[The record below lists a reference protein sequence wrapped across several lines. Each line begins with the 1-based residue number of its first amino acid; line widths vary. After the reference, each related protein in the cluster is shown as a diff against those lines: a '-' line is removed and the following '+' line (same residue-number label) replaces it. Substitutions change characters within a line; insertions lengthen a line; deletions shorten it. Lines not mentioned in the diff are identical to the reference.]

1 MKKKIVSIFLSVSLM
16 LSCLFLLTSCGN
28 ESGKDRGKIN
38 IICSIFPL
46 YDWVSNI
53 VGVSDNVNVS
63 LLVSGGGDLHSYD
76 PTAADIIKLIDCD
89 IVVYVGGE
97 SDAWLTE
104 ALSKNPRDDR
114 QEISLIDYDS
124 ITKLT
129 VSDEYVLDDAHE
141 HDHEHDHEKQ
151 IDEHIWLSLKNAEA
165 AAEIICN
172 AISDLDEKNAE
183 SYESNLE
190 RYTSKLSELHKT
202 LTVPNDMSPL
212 IFADRFPFVYLFGDY
227 NMPYYAAFSGC
238 TTDVDASPQTR
249 IRLASLMDGL
259 SAEYIFVTE
268 SPVPSLAE
276 TVIETTK
283 DKDAKIIVLD
293 SMKSVTLKDI
303 ENGVSYIS
311 VMKNNIKIL
320 DSVIN

>member
-1 MKKKIVSIFLSVSLM
+1 MKKKIISVFIALALI
-16 LSCLFLLTSCGN
+16 LSCLFLLLSCGN
-28 ESGKDRGKIN
+28 ENGKDNGKIN
-38 IICSIFPL
+38 IVCSIFPL

-53 VGVSDNVNVS
+53 VGESNNVDVS

-104 ALSKNPRDDR
+104 ALSKNPSDKR

-124 ITKLT
+124 ITKMA
-129 VSDEYVLDDAHE
+129 VSDEYILGNDLE
-141 HDHEHDHEKQ
+141 HDHDHDHEKQ
-151 IDEHIWLSLKNAEA
+151 IDEHIWLSLKNAETTA
-165 AAEIICN
+165 GIICD
-172 AISDLDEKNAE
+172 AVSDLDKENADI
-183 SYESNLE
+183 YESNLE
-190 RYTSKLSELHKT
+190 RYTSELSKLHKSI
-202 LTVPNDMSPL
+202 TVPKDISPL

-227 NMPYYAAFSGC
+227 NIPYYAAFSGC
-238 TTDVDASPQTR
+238 TTDVDASPETR
-249 IRLASLMDGL
+249 VRLASLADEL

-268 SPVPSLAE
+268 SPSSPLAE

-283 DKDAKIIVLD
+283 NKNAKILVLD
-293 SMKSVTLKDI
+293 SMQSVTRKDI

-311 VMKNNIKIL
+311 VMKDNLKIL
-320 DSVIN
+320 ASAIE